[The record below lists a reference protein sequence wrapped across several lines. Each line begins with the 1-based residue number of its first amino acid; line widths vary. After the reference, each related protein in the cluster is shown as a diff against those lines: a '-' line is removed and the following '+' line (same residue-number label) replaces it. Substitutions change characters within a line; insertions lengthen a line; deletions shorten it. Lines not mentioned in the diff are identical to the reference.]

1 MSAAGSA
8 HLALVPPAADAP
20 LSPPLNG
27 LVRSAEA
34 KRASLARAR
43 RVLLG
48 AWGAGCALLLAGPLF
63 EPLTGGLS
71 MVGML
76 LGGAF
81 LLPMSGLALGGLGL
95 YERSRDAAFALILAA
110 LALASS
116 IALFGP
122 AHRAAVEMHV
132 AANETELDAVAAE
145 VRGLV
150 ASVPMAGNGLGAR
163 ERLIEERFGPRLH
176 PLGLQWYQPVDGGL
190 LFVHRGQTG
199 YMLLYADG
207 AAGPLDECGN
217 PRPRRL
223 GGRWYQHG
231 CQDRPED

>member
-1 MSAAGSA
+1 VSAAGSA

-20 LSPPLNG
+20 LSPPLNR

-48 AWGAGCALLLAGPLF
+48 AWGAGCALVVGGPLLAPSSGDASLA
-63 EPLTGGLS
+63 GL
-71 MVGML
+71 L
-76 LGGAF
+76 LGGAL

-95 YERSRDAAFALILAA
+95 YERSRDAVSALMLAA
-110 LALASS
+110 LALAST

-132 AANETELDAVAAE
+132 AANEQELDAVAAE
-145 VRGLV
+145 VRALV
-150 ASVPMAGNGLGAR
+150 ASVPMAGNGIGAR
-163 ERLIEERFGPRLH
+163 DRLIEERFGPRLH
-176 PLGLQWYQPVDGGL
+176 PLGLQWYQAVEGGL
-190 LFVHRGQTG
+190 LFVHRGETG

-207 AAGPLDECGN
+207 AAGPPDEC
-217 PRPRRL
+217 RKRRLRFL
-223 GGRWYQHG
+223 GGRWYHHECG
-231 CQDRPED
+231 YEND